1 METGESNPYVIR
13 KITPMILVIVA
24 RKSIEWRFPE
34 IINVLI
40 HPLPHNEKEIRQ
52 HSNFIHR

>member
-40 HPLPHNEKEIRQ
+40 HPLPHNEKEI
-52 HSNFIHR
+52 